1 MPRIPEAHGET
12 RNAETWRIGGP
23 VAAISL
29 EETLVAI
36 VSQDAVHKPEH
47 PEGRAWVVAWVTED
61 GGAIFADS
69 LSDIVGEII
78 PGYNDL
84 DDDHRDDLHLQ
95 ARLDLLAPLAARA
108 QAVVL
113 TELAYQNVHL
123 SEAELN
129 AALRD
134 KELAAGISRW
144 NPAEPLILMTTA
156 YEPYTDEPRPEGSIL
171 WIDPTNEAAFL
182 SSLNKLG
189 EGELWVTGG

>member
-1 MPRIPEAHGET
+1 M
-12 RNAETWRIGGP
+12 
-23 VAAISL
+23 
-29 EETLVAI
+29 VAI
-36 VSQDAVHKPEH
+36 VTQDAVHIPKH
-47 PEGRAWVVAWVTED
+47 PEDGSWMVAWVTED
-61 GGAIFADS
+61 GAAIFADS

-84 DDDHRDDLHLQ
+84 DDDHPDDLHLQ
-95 ARLDLLAPLAARA
+95 ARIDMLAPLAARA

-113 TELAYQNVHL
+113 AELASQEVHL

-134 KELAAGISRW
+134 KELPAGIARW
-144 NPAEPLILMTTA
+144 NPAEPLILLTTA
-156 YEPYTDEPRPEGSIL
+156 YDPYTDEPKPEGSIL

-189 EGELWVTGG
+189 EGELWVTGA